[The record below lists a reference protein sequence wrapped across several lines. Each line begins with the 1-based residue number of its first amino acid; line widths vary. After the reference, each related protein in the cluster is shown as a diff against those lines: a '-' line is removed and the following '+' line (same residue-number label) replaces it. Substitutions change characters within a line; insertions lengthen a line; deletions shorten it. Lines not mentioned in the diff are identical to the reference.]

1 MPQQVEAGDEPSRW
15 QQLFGK
21 SHKAG
26 GHDPPR
32 HRGNQDDDDDDSRPT
47 WVDNWEREK
56 MLVQATLDPEDT
68 DAKFS
73 ASAVTKEWEAGRSI
87 AASHRDDDDGVVEGD
102 AKKRIQ
108 AWLNVENTAQTIKS
122 GLSHLSLLIHMCRG
136 AVKAQAAIRNNTPL
150 RPAPR
155 SADPVPTSDP
165 ARNMAAR
172 QALVQAKRLARAGT
186 PSSSSIHKPRSF
198 IRMQNPFNKPPKPPL
213 PPAID
218 TLQHINARHAVVDKK
233 RLERK
238 LKASPPPPPPPTT
251 TRRPIDSTLL
261 RKQTHAVTLQLAQ
274 ETERLAALETSR
286 QQRHAAGVV
295 LQDAFATW
303 WSVVHLHQST
313 MAQAARAHMWH
324 LQRRIWSAW
333 RSYVRQIVH
342 ARAVAAAKAA
352 AAWQHRAD
360 LDATVHY
367 RKATLFK
374 TFVQWNTFTKRS
386 KAVKHAA
393 SGFTKYKEAQLAR
406 EEAARVAA
414 AQALADVQQQKAA
427 AAALKL
433 ERKRYNNHF
442 NPGVR
447 DMSVIFNND
456 REMAREEAEKA
467 QRRQL
472 AVEQWTL
479 AKRHHLRALA
489 GLKDNVSII
498 RTKAIKAKHWHHD
511 TTLHQ
516 RFGAWVGYRDA
527 CRAQARAIRTAR
539 LRAAATWYDKR
550 WLNRVMFQ
558 WQAQLCRLQV
568 KREADAKRWVLHVW
582 SCRVG
587 VWRKEAAAKRE
598 KDRMWR
604 QVQMWLADDNN

>member
-1 MPQQVEAGDEPSRW
+1 
-15 QQLFGK
+15 
-21 SHKAG
+21 
-26 GHDPPR
+26 
-32 HRGNQDDDDDDSRPT
+32 
-47 WVDNWEREK
+47 
-56 MLVQATLDPEDT
+56 
-68 DAKFS
+68 
-73 ASAVTKEWEAGRSI
+73 
-87 AASHRDDDDGVVEGD
+87 
-102 AKKRIQ
+102 
-108 AWLNVENTAQTIKS
+108 
-122 GLSHLSLLIHMCRG
+122 
-136 AVKAQAAIRNNTPL
+136 
-150 RPAPR
+150 
-155 SADPVPTSDP
+155 
-165 ARNMAAR
+165 
-172 QALVQAKRLARAGT
+172 
-186 PSSSSIHKPRSF
+186 
-198 IRMQNPFNKPPKPPL
+198 
-213 PPAID
+213 
-218 TLQHINARHAVVDKK
+218 
-233 RLERK
+233 
-238 LKASPPPPPPPTT
+238 
-251 TRRPIDSTLL
+251 
-261 RKQTHAVTLQLAQ
+261 
-274 ETERLAALETSR
+274 
-286 QQRHAAGVV
+286 
-295 LQDAFATW
+295 
-303 WSVVHLHQST
+303 
-313 MAQAARAHMWH
+313 MWH

-393 SGFTKYKEAQLAR
+393 SGFVARQSRTDRLLAQVLRPNMIEVELETATTTTKYSTSCTSPSLPPLSTVSCTKVPRRPWKSAKRPPPPPQRGSHMDVATSPRKLRVRVPRTAVVQDALPPRILDMRAREAERKLRWEALQTKYKEAQLAR

-479 AKRHHLRALA
+479 AKRHHLRALVLFQGWRPWRHLA

-550 WLNRVMFQ
+550 WLHRVMLQ
-558 WQAQLCRLQV
+558 WQ
-568 KREADAKRWVLHVW
+568 
-582 SCRVG
+582 
-587 VWRKEAAAKRE
+587 
-598 KDRMWR
+598 
-604 QVQMWLADDNN
+604 VQKC